1 MPGLYSFWKVNLNFS
16 DLLKTLLTLDFFG
29 FFIAV
34 VMGLLIFVFG
44 GPVGIWFL
52 LVILL
57 FLIVSALVTRFK
69 KRRKIAMKTYERSR
83 NWRNVL
89 ANGMVP
95 LIISFIYFLNGHLDF
110 ISAEMLVVAYVAS
123 VAAITADKFSSEV
136 GILDNRVYDI
146 LTLKRI
152 KPGKSGGVSFLG
164 LAAGALGAFII
175 GVVLFSFS
183 KGMLLLLIVLVAGL
197 VGDVGDSVLGYFEE
211 RGFGNKYTSNF
222 VCAAIGAVVGILLI
236 ATLL

>member
-1 MPGLYSFWKVNLNFS
+1 MNFS

-44 GPVGIWFL
+44 GSVGIWFL

-69 KRRKIAMKTYERSR
+69 KRRKIAMKTYEHSR
-83 NWRNVL
+83 NWKNVL

-95 LIISFIYFLNGHLDF
+95 LIISFIYFLNEYKDF
-110 ISAEMLVVAYVAS
+110 VSAEMLVVAYVAS

-164 LAAGALGAFII
+164 LAAGALGAFIM

-183 KGMLLLLIVLVAGL
+183 KGMLLLLIVMVAGM

-222 VCAAIGAVVGILLI
+222 ACATIGAAVGILLV

>member
-1 MPGLYSFWKVNLNFS
+1 
-16 DLLKTLLTLDFFG
+16 LKTLLTLDFFG

-44 GPVGIWFL
+44 GSVGIWFL

-69 KRRKIAMKTYERSR
+69 KRRKIAMKTYEHSR
-83 NWRNVL
+83 NWKNVL

-95 LIISFIYFLNGHLDF
+95 LIISFIYFLNEYKDF
-110 ISAEMLVVAYVAS
+110 VSAEMLVVAYVAS

-164 LAAGALGAFII
+164 LAAGALGAFIM

-183 KGMLLLLIVLVAGL
+183 KGMLLLLIVMVAGM

-222 VCAAIGAVVGILLI
+222 ACATIGAAVGILLV

>member
-1 MPGLYSFWKVNLNFS
+1 MNFS
-16 DLLKTLLTLDFFG
+16 DLMKTLLTLDMFG
-29 FFIAV
+29 FFIAL

-44 GPVGIWFL
+44 GAVGIWFL

-69 KRRKIAMKTYERSR
+69 KRRKIAMKTYEHSR

-95 LIISFIYFLNGHLDF
+95 LIISFLYFLNEHMRFVG
-110 ISAEMLVVAYVAS
+110 AEVLVVAYVAS

-136 GILDNRVYDI
+136 GILDNRVFDI

-152 KPGKSGGVSFLG
+152 RPGKSGGVSLLG
-164 LAAGALGAFII
+164 LAAGALGSFII

-183 KGMLLLLIVLVAGL
+183 NGILLLFIVLVAGL
-197 VGDVGDSVLGYFEE
+197 VGDIGDSVLGYFEE

-222 VCAAIGAVVGILLI
+222 VCAAVGAAVGIALVSLI
-236 ATLL
+236 L